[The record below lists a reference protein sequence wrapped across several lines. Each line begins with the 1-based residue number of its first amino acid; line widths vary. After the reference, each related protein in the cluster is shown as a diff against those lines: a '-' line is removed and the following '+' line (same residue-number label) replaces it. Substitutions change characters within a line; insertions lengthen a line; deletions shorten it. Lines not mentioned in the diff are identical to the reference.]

1 MKDWGVYV
9 TDNPESGKWTHY
21 KTITKAD
28 LFDWATGD
36 GAYAGQVVVD
46 DAGTADTA
54 DDWFYYYV
62 PVKDRNAAAG
72 ADPFSIG
79 VAKSKSP
86 LGPWVDAIGA
96 PLLTTTQT
104 QIETIDPAFFV
115 DNDGTGYLHFGTFNS
130 ELAVKMQRDA
140 NTGRTSYVAVE
151 TMDGTADGAPKIY
164 NMRDADALANI
175 PDYDASKDVL
185 GSDYANQVNASL
197 TLGNNGGAYANGPKG
212 FFEAAWV
219 FREGDTYYNVYD
231 GGKPGS
237 EWRPAWNPTIRRACN
252 TPRRQALLGRGR
264 TKRNRRIGIV
274 HHHASVDSTIRRQ
287 MVGHLPHWRQDWWY

>member
-1 MKDWGVYV
+1 MSFSHISHASMKTLVAGIAAAATLCTGAIATMQTANAADASTAPSVAGHAYNDLPVGNPDVTVTQIDNSALPATLRNPIGQNEGTNTPNDLSQNYYSADASTLEYDGKLFVFTGHDEAEPTYGSFNMKDWGVYV

-21 KTITKAD
+21 KTIAKAD

-62 PVKDRNAAAG
+62 PVKDKNAAAG

-104 QIETIDPAFFV
+104 QNRNHRSRI
-115 DNDGTGYLHFGTFNS
+115 L
-130 ELAVKMQRDA
+130 
-140 NTGRTSYVAVE
+140 
-151 TMDGTADGAPKIY
+151 
-164 NMRDADALANI
+164 
-175 PDYDASKDVL
+175 
-185 GSDYANQVNASL
+185 
-197 TLGNNGGAYANGPKG
+197 
-212 FFEAAWV
+212 
-219 FREGDTYYNVYD
+219 
-231 GGKPGS
+231 
-237 EWRPAWNPTIRRACN
+237 
-252 TPRRQALLGRGR
+252 RG
-264 TKRNRRIGIV
+264 
-274 HHHASVDSTIRRQ
+274 Q
-287 MVGHLPHWRQDWWY
+287 